1 MEAIMM
7 ENLKIISFQ
16 VLEFNILKERRKHMK
31 VNIWTVILK
40 EKVSLYG
47 TMDINIKEISIK
59 ANKMVKEL

>member
-31 VNIWTVILK
+31 VNI
-40 EKVSLYG
+40 
-47 TMDINIKEISIK
+47 
-59 ANKMVKEL
+59 